1 MSVTILPSR
10 SNIEISNAQQIE
22 TIETLE
28 MKIESTHVARALF
41 IAWKYLSGRHFVL
54 FIYWSATLWAWIEIY
69 EPFHFGTAKR
79 ITMTTSLDPLIP
91 QNGTH
96 AMSHQFWD
104 FSKSEIRIQVPRLL
118 PRSTDLRSI
127 SMKSSICGGL
137 NHHL

>member
-1 MSVTILPSR
+1 MSVTILPSK

-96 AMSHQFWD
+96 AHVASILGGD
-104 FSKSEIRIQVPRLL
+104 PNPS
-118 PRSTDLRSI
+118 STTSAKINMINR
-127 SMKSSICGGL
+127 
-137 NHHL
+137 